1 MQHYKIVD
9 KSLEKELLTAFQ
21 NIDKILDM
29 EETETYTQVS
39 ISIFNH
45 WLSKEEAYEQLNQVS
60 SKEQQKRDAKH
71 FIFSKL
77 LIEKMKVFG
86 YIYFKKIEQHKF
98 VEFSSEKQLLKYMKR
113 LSHFYVVIPEIESI
127 YIHGFDDT
135 NHLYYKNKNV
145 LEQIEP
151 LVKQANLYL
160 I

>member
-9 KSLEKELLTAFQ
+9 DSLEKELLATFQ
-21 NIDKILDM
+21 DIDKILDM
-29 EETETYTQVS
+29 EETKTYTQVS
-39 ISIFNH
+39 ISIFDH
-45 WLSKEEAYEQLNQVS
+45 WLSKEEAYEKLNKVP
-60 SKEQQKRDAKH
+60 SKEQQQRDAKH
-71 FIFSKL
+71 FTFSKL
-77 LIEKMKVFG
+77 LIGKMKVFG
-86 YIYFKKIEQHKF
+86 YIYFKKTEEQKF
-98 VEFSSEKQLLKYMKR
+98 VEFTSEKQLLKYMKR

-135 NHLYYKNKNV
+135 NHLYYKNKNI